1 MQSAPLIASRSSLK
15 VIVADDDELLR
26 EMLALQMGALGCE
39 VVQAGNG
46 REALD
51 RIATH
56 ETDLLVTDW
65 QMPGMDGME
74 LVRLARAAC
83 SKEQHLHIAMMTARG
98 DEATQREALNAG
110 VDDFLFKPVA
120 PIELELALETA
131 RRNRLLHRRL
141 QRRNGLLTTA
151 HERMREA
158 LESVRQD
165 LAAATA
171 LHERLLPD
179 TQRVGGLAVHHLYR
193 PAALLGGD
201 SIGVSPLREGGL
213 LFFVID
219 VRGHGVPAALDS
231 FHLHHRIKQLR
242 PTTPDEL
249 GRALATINNEIC
261 LRQDE
266 SYATIACGLLNP
278 EWEEG
283 WITCAGHPPPLLGVG
298 PQIEFFEEGRAMPVG
313 WIEDGD
319 FAPARFEF
327 PLGARLLVYSDGVTD
342 CTNSAGEEFGVDRLR
357 NTLAYNVAR
366 PMATIVRSIEY
377 GLVERQSAG
386 GFEDD
391 VSLLALEY
399 DMMETERNV

>member
-1 MQSAPLIASRSSLK
+1 MQSAPILSTRTSLK
-15 VIVADDDELLR
+15 VVVADDDELLR

-39 VVQAGNG
+39 VIQAGNG
-46 REALD
+46 AEALVQL
-51 RIATH
+51 AEC

-74 LVRLARAAC
+74 LVRRARATC
-83 SKEQHLHIAMMTARG
+83 SKDVHLHIAMMTARG
-98 DEATQREALNAG
+98 DETTQREALVAG

-158 LESVRQD
+158 LENVRQD

-179 TQRVGGLAVHHLYR
+179 TPRVGGLAVHHVYR

-249 GRALATINNEIC
+249 GHALATINNEIC

-278 EWEEG
+278 KWEEG
-283 WITCAGHPPPLLGVG
+283 WITCAGHPPPLLGLG
-298 PQIEFFEEGRAMPVG
+298 PKVEFFEEGRAMPVG
-313 WIEDGD
+313 WIEDVD
-319 FAPARFEF
+319 FTPARFDF
-327 PLGARLLVYSDGVTD
+327 PLGTRLLVYSDGVTD
-342 CTNSAGEEFGVDRLR
+342 CTNSAGEEFGPDRLR

-366 PMATIVRSIEY
+366 PMETIVRSIDY
-377 GLVERQSAG
+377 GLVERKSAG

-391 VSLLALEY
+391 VSLLALEF
-399 DMMETERNV
+399 DMMESSQNG

>member
-1 MQSAPLIASRSSLK
+1 MHSASILSARSALKAVIAE
-15 VIVADDDELLR
+15 DDELLR
-26 EMLALQMGALGCE
+26 EVVALQMEALGCE
-39 VVQAGNG
+39 VAQACNG
-46 REALD
+46 ADALEHV
-51 RIATH
+51 AAN
-56 ETDLLVTDW
+56 ETDLLITDW

-83 SKEQHLHIAMMTARG
+83 SRERHLHIAMMTARG
-98 DEATQREALNAG
+98 DEVIQREALNAG
-110 VDDFLFKPVA
+110 VDDFLFKPIA
-120 PIELELALETA
+120 PVELELALETA

-141 QRRNGLLTTA
+141 QRRNTLLTTA

-179 TQRVGGLAVHHLYR
+179 TERIGGLGVHHVYR

-219 VRGHGVPAALDS
+219 VKGHGVPAALDS

-249 GRALATINNEIC
+249 SRALATINSEIC

-278 EWEEG
+278 GWEEG
-283 WITCAGHPPPLLGVG
+283 WITCAGHPPPLIGVG
-298 PQIEFFEEGRAMPVG
+298 EDVRFFEGGRAMPVG
-313 WIEDGD
+313 WIESED
-319 FAPARFEF
+319 FAPARFDF
-327 PLGARLLVYSDGVTD
+327 PFGARLLVYSDGVTD

-366 PMATIVRSIEY
+366 PMAAVVRSIEY
-377 GLVERQSAG
+377 GLIERQSAG

-391 VSLLALEY
+391 VSLLAIEY
-399 DMMETERNV
+399 DMMETI